1 MGSIREHC
9 HLTFKE
15 PFFNQFD
22 QKPLDYERIV
32 MPFPISLT
40 VGPYFA
46 LVMLAQRLEP
56 VEATPED
63 QHFLMMASNIISWVW
78 SMDPLPAATGV
89 ASLESLSGL
98 TTRKCLI
105 GYQK

>member
-1 MGSIREHC
+1 
-9 HLTFKE
+9 
-15 PFFNQFD
+15 
-22 QKPLDYERIV
+22 
-32 MPFPISLT
+32 MPFPISLE
-40 VGPYFA
+40 VGQSSA

-56 VEATPED
+56 VEETPED
-63 QHFLMMASNIISWVW
+63 QHFLMMASNIISLVS
-78 SMDPLPAATGV
+78 SMDPLETATGV

>member
-1 MGSIREHC
+1 MTSTRWEDLQSISGK
-9 HLTFKE
+9 LK
-15 PFFNQFD
+15 
-22 QKPLDYERIV
+22 

-40 VGPYFA
+40 VGPSSA

-56 VEATPED
+56 VEETPED
-63 QHFLMMASNIISWVW
+63 QRFLMMASNIISWAW
-78 SMDPLPAATGV
+78 SMDPLPVAMGV
-89 ASLESLSGL
+89 ASPASLSAL